1 MSEIIKISGLV
12 HRVGATEVVSPNF
25 SKRELVLDISDKY
38 PNFLSVQVTND
49 KTSLLDSLKKGDF
62 ITVNIN
68 LRGREWV
75 DKRTGEVKYFNTVE
89 AWAINYANNNL
100 TPPTV
105 SPAIP
110 PIENTRVDNNLTTK
124 GEDFDGFPFDL

>member
-100 TPPTV
+100 TPPT
-105 SPAIP
+105 PNIP
-110 PIENTRVDNNLTTK
+110 PIENTRVDNNLVTK
-124 GEDFDGFPFDL
+124 NNAIDDFLNFE